1 MTGLTRMTME
11 VEINMNTDTTEMQQ
25 MALMCGGSLV
35 LGLACGV
42 IVTVAY
48 MRSVTV
54 PEARLMTLRS
64 LLWALQSRVR
74 TAMTSGSI
82 RVVNDSLGA
91 ALNLIE
97 QAGMMTGGTLNDEGD
112 R

>member
-1 MTGLTRMTME
+1 
-11 VEINMNTDTTEMQQ
+11 MNTDSNAMQT
-25 MALMCGGSLV
+25 MALMCGGSLI

-42 IVTVAY
+42 VVTVAY
-48 MRSVTV
+48 MRSVSV

-64 LLWALQSRVR
+64 LLWALQSRLKL
-74 TAMTSGSI
+74 AMTSTSI
-82 RVVNDSLGA
+82 RVVNENLGA
-91 ALNLIE
+91 ALNLVE